1 MNIKTG
7 STKNVKVIE
16 TEVYSRV
23 VGYYRPV
30 RNWNKGK
37 RNEFSQ
43 RKLIDSKPYNT
54 ISADFKKGL
63 EKTRIQTSIA

>member
-7 STKNVKVIE
+7 NTKKVKVIE

-37 RNEFSQ
+37 RSEFSQ
-43 RKLIDSKPYNT
+43 RKLIDYKPYNT
-54 ISADFKKGL
+54 ISSDFTKGL
-63 EKTRIQTSIA
+63 EKARINTSIA